1 MLAYYYPQG
10 KQRRIDRLTE
20 TDSYKNWEVHVR
32 PRRGA
37 RRGFATTERALRV
50 SVNGQPYIA
59 LKTFQEIA
67 ISLYPAFIHSF
78 NNVFIILSFT
88 ATFDKHCYQSHPT

>member
-1 MLAYYYPQG
+1 MLACYDPQG
-10 KQRRIDRLTE
+10 KQRCIDGLTE
-20 TDSYKNWEVHVR
+20 SGSYKIWEAHVR
-32 PRRGA
+32 PRRDA
-37 RRGFATTERALRV
+37 QRGFATSERALRV
-50 SVNGQPYIA
+50 SVNGRPYIA